1 MENKVGTIRRNIFVP
16 IPHYHDMI
24 SYNKQLLDEHLKKAT
39 EMHYKKG
46 EVIEDLFEED
56 KRHFSSLPSKQF
68 NVCRYDEFKCDGYGK
83 ICMEG
88 KHFYSTKPEN
98 HGEKVWVGI
107 RAHFIEILNP
117 DGTILIRHKRE
128 YGDTRTDTSDYSTTL
143 EVLSRNSG
151 AWRNS
156 GVRADASEILRDY
169 LDSLPKPELKAG
181 LRLLNEVAHE
191 YGYEASLK
199 AMEMAVENGNVNKSD
214 VTVLAARITGYGI
227 ETPPENGP
235 NLSIYDELFIYGQN
249 TLSEEVHAS

>member
-1 MENKVGTIRRNIFVP
+1 
-16 IPHYHDMI
+16 
-24 SYNKQLLDEHLKKAT
+24 
-39 EMHYKKG
+39 
-46 EVIEDLFEED
+46 
-56 KRHFSSLPSKQF
+56 
-68 NVCRYDEFKCDGYGK
+68 
-83 ICMEG
+83 
-88 KHFYSTKPEN
+88 
-98 HGEKVWVGI
+98 
-107 RAHFIEILNP
+107 
-117 DGTILIRHKRE
+117 
-128 YGDTRTDTSDYSTTL
+128 
-143 EVLSRNSG
+143 SG